1 MQNQSII
8 VCGADELDNFSKATH
23 IIRIVNP
30 KVGASKPVWFKGDF
44 LQLSFGDVVSDA
56 DAHAYNTLPPTVD
69 DIYQALDFS
78 RKAWAVSNS
87 TLLVSC
93 DYGASRS
100 PALAYVIWADK
111 MGPGRELEAFTH
123 IINIR
128 PEAVPN
134 ILVVSLG
141 DMVLKRNNSLTKPLS
156 EFNQSIMEAL
166 GLL

>member
-1 MQNQSII
+1 MQNHSII
-8 VCGADELDNFSKATH
+8 VCGADKLDSFSTATH

-30 KVGASKPVWFKGDF
+30 KVGDSRPKWFKGDF

-56 DAHAYNTLPPTVD
+56 DAEAYNTRPATIN
-69 DIYQALDFS
+69 DICQSLEFS
-78 RKAWAVSNS
+78 RQAWTVSNS
-87 TLLVSC
+87 TVLVSC

-100 PALAYVIWADK
+100 PALAYVILADK

-128 PEAVPN
+128 PEAMPN

-141 DMVLKRNNSLTKPLS
+141 DLVLKRNNALTKPLRD
-156 EFNQSIMEAL
+156 FNQSIMTTL